1 MENKNLNYLIS
12 LPFLII
18 LFKWIINFYYLNDL
32 EIDLK
37 ILLNVNDI
45 QYFPFI
51 ISLSDLNFSPS
62 YNDFFKTEG
71 VTSFP
76 YASIITHSIF
86 HKLFSLYGYVIAE
99 LMFYIFGYLFIYAF
113 LKKAGISN
121 LSALIVTFLIFFSHI
136 LLEFGGL
143 FFF

>member
-1 MENKNLNYLIS
+1 MENKNLNYLIF
-12 LPFLII
+12 LLFLII

-113 LKKAGISN
+113 LKKQ
-121 LSALIVTFLIFFSHI
+121 T
-136 LLEFGGL
+136 LLRCSCL
-143 FFF
+143 PKQLLQTD